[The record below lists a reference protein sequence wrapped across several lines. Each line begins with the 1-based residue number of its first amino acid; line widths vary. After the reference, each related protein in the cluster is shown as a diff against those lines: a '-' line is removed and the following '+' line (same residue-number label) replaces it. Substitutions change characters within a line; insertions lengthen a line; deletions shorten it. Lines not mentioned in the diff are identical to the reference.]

1 MRVEIL
7 RHLQRHLGNAHVQR
21 LMESVPYQVQ
31 RYPVGAPRTADCQT
45 VIQWLDAHSPYRPMW
60 AKTNVTFRWTGAF
73 RITGSAPDFQVGIVR
88 PRVTVSKPVDMP
100 RWSPRAPAMARAW
113 TSMTSDLRAHEAQHE
128 AIADRWRGIL
138 LQRLTA
144 LSLTVNA
151 ATRDAALA
159 AAPAGVDAEWTA
171 WLAEHQTDQDAI
183 DPFTALLNCP

>member
-1 MRVEIL
+1 
-7 RHLQRHLGNAHVQR
+7 
-21 LMESVPYQVQ
+21 
-31 RYPVGAPRTADCQT
+31 
-45 VIQWLDAHSPYRPMW
+45 
-60 AKTNVTFRWTGAF
+60 
-73 RITGSAPDFQVGIVR
+73 
-88 PRVTVSKPVDMP
+88 
-100 RWSPRAPAMARAW
+100 
-113 TSMTSDLRAHEAQHE
+113 MTSDLRAHEAQHE